1 MAVYAKPSDRLVR
14 VSAEDSPD
22 FIRRF
27 NEHVIT
33 EEQIA
38 SCEKAMRL
46 FERGKNYKPK
56 EASISR

>member
-33 EEQIA
+33 EEQRA
-38 SCEKAMRL
+38 FCKLAMQL
-46 FERGKNYKPK
+46 SERGKKREQEK
-56 EASISR
+56 T